1 MFPKEGEMYMV
12 LAALRSELN
21 EGWVWLTD
29 AGFEQRSV
37 VKITNR
43 KNGKSIYCENLRI
56 DRNFLFEYN
65 KRPRISIKK
74 NEKTVVMNEW
84 YRKRLGEIETQKKHD
99 LQIVSANVLWG
110 KFRACI
116 GHPQVVVRLATW
128 LALISVALGGFG
140 VILTIC

>member
-1 MFPKEGEMYMV
+1 MYMV

-29 AGFEQRSV
+29 SGFKQRSV
-37 VKITNR
+37 VKISNR
-43 KNGKSIYCENLRI
+43 KNGKSIYCESLRI
-56 DRNFLFEYN
+56 DNNFLFEYN

-99 LQIVSANVLWG
+99 LKISSANIFWG
-110 KFRACI
+110 KFRACT

>member
-1 MFPKEGEMYMV
+1 MYMV

-29 AGFEQRSV
+29 SGFKQRSV
-37 VKITNR
+37 VKISNR
-43 KNGKSIYCENLRI
+43 KNGKSIYCESLRI
-56 DRNFLFEYN
+56 DNNFLFEYN

-99 LQIVSANVLWG
+99 LKISSANFFWG
-110 KFRACI
+110 KFRACTS
-116 GHPQVVVRLATW
+116 HPQVVVRLATW
-128 LALISVALGGFG
+128 LALISVTLGGFG

>member
-1 MFPKEGEMYMV
+1 MFPKEDEMYRV

-29 AGFEQRSV
+29 AGFEPRSI

-43 KNGKSIYCENLRI
+43 KNYKTIYCECLSI
-56 DRNFLFEYN
+56 DNNFQFEYN

-74 NEKTVVMNEW
+74 NEKTIVMNEW
-84 YRKRLGEIETQKKHD
+84 YRKRLGGIKTQERHD
-99 LQIVSANVLWG
+99 LQIVSANFLWG

-128 LALISVALGGFG
+128 LALTSVVLGGFG
-140 VILTIC
+140 VVLSIC